1 MNPNSI
7 KRIKQSSEEK
17 RVATKQKHA
26 FFTFFFHSHLLH
38 SPLSTLLHHFYSTL
52 LHSTNKSHLSP
63 HYHTLSH
70 TRFLA
75 SMTSAPRP
83 INAVSPEGQ
92 RNGTR
97 SNTEE
102 TLFSSSPR
110 LDAATRLLS
119 TSPSPRPSSRNNNNN
134 SNNNNHAFSPSSS
147 WRSPSTL
154 QNFRRLSTDGYQ
166 SGGESNN
173 NINRLSSNAP
183 VVGSYQSIYSLNADT
198 PYSGMEISADEA
210 SKVVKKHLVLSARNS
225 FESDRDRD
233 LNHGVVNGGGYD
245 TGDESGNE
253 SGPGS
258 RSRAAPVDYNAAFK
272 LPGGAITRDVY
283 KWQAD
288 QENEQ
293 FRRGGFSFLVVDDP
307 TLLKSF
313 FFGSC
318 FYCIHACMQDTTPHT
333 LFRFFRLFAQPTNLL
348 PHFVNQWLSPRSP
361 LSTFFLFPT
370 PDKLRRDQKKK
381 REMDGTKPGDTTTTR
396 PRPPN
401 HSTATNEPGANVS
414 DGVTK

>member
-1 MNPNSI
+1 
-7 KRIKQSSEEK
+7 
-17 RVATKQKHA
+17 
-26 FFTFFFHSHLLH
+26 
-38 SPLSTLLHHFYSTL
+38 
-52 LHSTNKSHLSP
+52 
-63 HYHTLSH
+63 
-70 TRFLA
+70 
-75 SMTSAPRP
+75 MTSAPRP

-293 FRRGGFSFLVVDDP
+293 FRR
-307 TLLKSF
+307 
-313 FFGSC
+313 
-318 FYCIHACMQDTTPHT
+318 
-333 LFRFFRLFAQPTNLL
+333 
-348 PHFVNQWLSPRSP
+348 
-361 LSTFFLFPT
+361 
-370 PDKLRRDQKKK
+370 
-381 REMDGTKPGDTTTTR
+381 
-396 PRPPN
+396 
-401 HSTATNEPGANVS
+401 
-414 DGVTK
+414 